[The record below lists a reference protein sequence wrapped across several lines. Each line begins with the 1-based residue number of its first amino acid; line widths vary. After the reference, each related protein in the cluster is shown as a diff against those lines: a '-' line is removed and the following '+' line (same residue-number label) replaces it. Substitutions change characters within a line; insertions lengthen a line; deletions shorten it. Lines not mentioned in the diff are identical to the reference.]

1 MAIKPLIDLRSDTV
15 TKPTEGMRRAMHN
28 APLGDDVFGEDPTVN
43 ALEQRLANMFGF
55 EAGLFCPSGTMT
67 NQIGIKAHTQ
77 SLQEIICHR
86 ESHIYCYEGGGMAF
100 NSQLSTRLLT
110 GNRGLITAQQVL
122 DNINEENV
130 HKPVTSIVAQENTS
144 NREGGAVHKVGEYQ
158 KVYEVCQQHGLK
170 HHLDGARLFNALAV
184 TGDTPASYGKA
195 FDSISICLSKGLGAP
210 VGSVLV
216 GNTDFIKLS
225 RRIRKVFGGGMRQAG
240 VIAAAGLYAL
250 DNHVE
255 RIADDHRRAKQ
266 LEETLKSLSY
276 IAEVF
281 PVDSN
286 LVIFRLAEHVL
297 ADSFIAKLK
306 GEGILAINMG
316 PQLVRFVTHLDVDD
330 AAIDSVC
337 ATLKTLA

>member
-1 MAIKPLIDLRSDTV
+1 
-15 TKPTEGMRRAMHN
+15 
-28 APLGDDVFGEDPTVN
+28 
-43 ALEQRLANMFGF
+43 
-55 EAGLFCPSGTMT
+55 
-67 NQIGIKAHTQ
+67 
-77 SLQEIICHR
+77 
-86 ESHIYCYEGGGMAF
+86 MAF

-144 NREGGAVHKVGEYQ
+144 NREGGAVHYVGDYQ
-158 KVYEVCQQHGLK
+158 KVYKVCQQHGLK

-184 TGDTPASYGKA
+184 TGDAPASYGKA

-216 GNTDFIKLS
+216 GNKEFIKLS

-250 DNHVE
+250 DNHID
-255 RIADDHRRAKQ
+255 RIVDDHRRAKQ
-266 LEETLKSLSY
+266 LESTLKEQSY
-276 IAEVF
+276 VAEVF

-286 LVIFRLAEHVL
+286 LVIFRLAGDMP
-297 ADSFIAKLK
+297 ADKFIAKLK
-306 GEGILAINMG
+306 SEDILAINMG

-330 AAIDSVC
+330 NAIEVVC
-337 ATLKTLA
+337 DTLKTIA

>member
-1 MAIKPLIDLRSDTV
+1 MAIKLLIDLRSDTV
-15 TKPTEGMRRAMHN
+15 TKPTEGIRLAMNN

-43 ALEQRLANMFGF
+43 TLEQRLADMFGF

-77 SLQEIICHR
+77 PLQEIICHR
-86 ESHIYCYEGGGMAF
+86 ESHIYNYEGGGLAF
-100 NSQLSTRLLT
+100 NSQLSLRLLE

-122 DNINEENV
+122 DNINPEDI
-130 HKPVTSIVAQENTS
+130 HRPTTSLVSQENTS
-144 NREGGAVHKVGEYQ
+144 NREGGAVHKVADYQ
-158 KVYEVCQQHGLK
+158 KVYEVCKQHGLK

-184 TGDTPASYGKA
+184 TGDTPESYGKA

-216 GNTDFIKLS
+216 GNKEFIKLS

-250 DNHVE
+250 DNHIE

-266 LEETLKSLSY
+266 LESTLKEQSY
-276 IAEVF
+276 VAEVF

-286 LVIFRLAEHVL
+286 LVIFRLVGDMP
-297 ADSFIAKLK
+297 ADKFIATLK
-306 GEGILAINMG
+306 GQGILAINMG
-316 PQLVRFVTHLDVDD
+316 PQLVRFVTHLDVND
-330 AAIDSVC
+330 ADIDVVC
-337 ATLKTLA
+337 DTLKTIA

>member
-1 MAIKPLIDLRSDTV
+1 MGSKPIIDLRSDTV
-15 TKPTEGMRRAMHN
+15 TQPTPGMRDTMSN

-43 ALEQRLANMFGF
+43 ALEERLAAMFGY

-77 SLQEIICHR
+77 PLQEIICHR

-110 GNRGLITAQQVL
+110 GNKGLITVQQVL

-130 HKPVTSIVAQENTS
+130 HKPVTSIVAQENTT
-144 NREGGAVHKVGEYQ
+144 NREGGTVHRVGEYE
-158 KVYEVCQQHGLK
+158 KVYVVCQQHGLK
-170 HHLDGARLFNALAV
+170 HHLDGARLFNALVA

-216 GNTDFIKLS
+216 GNKDFIKLS

-240 VIAAAGLYAL
+240 VIAAAGLYAI
-250 DNHVE
+250 DNHIV
-255 RIADDHRRAKQ
+255 RLADDHRRAKQ
-266 LEETLKSLSY
+266 LEGVLKDKSY
-276 IAEVF
+276 VAEVF

-286 LVIFRLAEHVL
+286 LVIFRLADDML
-297 ADSFIAKLK
+297 ANTFIANLQSH
-306 GEGILAINMG
+306 GILAINMG

-330 AAIDSVC
+330 ADVDRVC
-337 ATLKTLA
+337 EVLEEI